1 MQLRNR
7 IKSMTGWIH
16 ATLLL
21 AIIIPVLYALGMKQ
35 EKSIET
41 VLYYKSLL
49 ILFPIIV
56 TSVAINKCKKLINY
70 IIICIITIAIVGL
83 SAWLLGPVLTN
94 NKLMWGYVIIIMFE
108 TIMVI
113 VFRFT
118 DRMHKIKSKETNM
131 VNNPYWEP
139 EYDLLNKPSILGNAI
154 FVIVYLLCKNFDNPH
169 MCNVALI
176 SSIIYLI
183 VLILYKYIDNT
194 EEYLSQNN
202 TVRNVPIK
210 RLYVISGNFLA
221 IFILLLGISV
231 IPSLLTINK
240 RQYED
245 YRAWVLEREVDYS
258 DLENEQSS
266 KTTKDPFLEYVEEEG
281 EPKEAPIWL
290 NIFFYLLGSGI
301 MVAIVIVIIKKIRE
315 NFHIFREA
323 YDENGDIVEELKE
336 SEVVE
341 SKVDSDKNE
350 VRNDSEREKIRR
362 QYRKVIKKHRKE
374 PPLGYETP
382 LEIEIGA
389 GIAETDEGKEL
400 HVRYEKARYGKI

>member
-1 MQLRNR
+1 MRNR